1 VALGAGTTH
10 NSCVVVEAVTIFH
23 QGTSP
28 VSAAPNAKSQ
38 VREVL
43 DRLPDDCTIEDVQ
56 YHLYVAEKIRRR
68 IEKADAGQAVP
79 HAEAEKRLEKWLI
92 K

>member
-1 VALGAGTTH
+1 MGTL
-10 NSCVVVEAVTIFH
+10 
-23 QGTSP
+23 P
-28 VSAAPNAKSQ
+28 DAKSQ

-68 IEKADAGQAVP
+68 IQQADAGECIS
-79 HAEAEKRLEKWLI
+79 HAEAGKQLERWLT

>member
-1 VALGAGTTH
+1 M
-10 NSCVVVEAVTIFH
+10 
-23 QGTSP
+23 SP
-28 VSAAPNAKSQ
+28 TGSAKSQ

-68 IEKADAGQAVP
+68 IEQ
-79 HAEAEKRLEKWLI
+79 AEAGGALPHSQAEKQLEKWLI

>member
-1 VALGAGTTH
+1 MGKKEQDM
-10 NSCVVVEAVTIFH
+10 SAVP
-23 QGTSP
+23 SP
-28 VSAAPNAKSQ
+28 KAQA
-38 VREVL
+38 RDVL

-56 YHLYVAEKIRRR
+56 YHLYVAEKLRRR
-68 IEKADAGQAVP
+68 IEQADRGDTVS